1 MDNGNI
7 TFLTLHVRPSAQ
19 AVPLAA
25 GCLAA
30 SLPPGDRSSCRLLDF
45 TLRDSAEAV
54 VAAVADSE
62 PDLLVLP
69 VYVWNRRPL
78 AAIAR
83 ELKKRL
89 PRLRIVAGGP
99 EASGRPEPLLTEG
112 GCDLV
117 LRGEGEMIFPELV
130 SALARGDD
138 SWRQLAGLCWRED
151 DGIREHPAPAPAA
164 DPGHLA
170 SPWLTGVLRPRTGG
184 GVLWETA
191 RGCAF
196 GCDFCFDA
204 GGRHQLRPLPYE
216 RLEAELELFRA
227 AGVGRVWVLDSTFN
241 HPPQRGRKLLQLLR
255 DRAPGIHFHLEAKAD
270 FLDRETAALL
280 AEIDCSVQVGL
291 QSADPE
297 VLRRMH
303 RPFNPRVFVQAMNL
317 LNNEQVTFGLDLIYG
332 LPGDDFAGF
341 CHSLDFALGFA
352 PNHLDIFPLAV
363 LPGTALANRAAGE
376 GIVWQQ
382 EPPYEV
388 EATPWMPAEDL
399 EHCRELAAAVDL
411 FYNTGRAV
419 GLLPGLL
426 RSLGVE
432 AVDFFQDFTR
442 WLRAEQGIFREAL
455 LDTESWTS
463 PEVLAMQESYIQ
475 YLLTQQKRLDLLPA
489 ALDLLRYHFHHA
501 ETSLGPEVL
510 PAPTPPDPL
519 KSWQRPWRRA
529 PGVRLVPFHYEIVD
543 LLDMEG
549 AELAEIADMLRP
561 VGSVALFIRRGTE
574 VWCESL
580 EEDFLRLLKDSDGRR
595 TPEEIFAGGIETDQ
609 GQEMLAFALAE
620 GLLVATS

>member
-1 MDNGNI
+1 MGIGSI

-30 SLPPGDRSSCRLLDF
+30 ALPPERQRDCRLLDF
-45 TLRDSAEAV
+45 TLRDPIERI
-54 VAAVADSE
+54 VAAVVDTD

-69 VYVWNRRPL
+69 VYVWNRRQL
-78 AAIAR
+78 AAVVRNIR
-83 ELKKRL
+83 RNRPQLKIL
-89 PRLRIVAGGP
+89 AGGP
-99 EASGRPEPLLTEG
+99 EASARPAALLAEG
-112 GCDLV
+112 ICDLV
-117 LRGEGEMIFPELV
+117 LRGEGETTFPELV
-130 SALARGDD
+130 DALDRDD
-138 SWRQLAGLCWRED
+138 GWQQMAGLCWLEAEGMRVNPF
-151 DGIREHPAPAPAA
+151 PATPLAPEQL
-164 DPGHLA
+164 P
-170 SPWLTGVLRPRTGG
+170 SPWLSGVLKPQPGG

-204 GGRHQLRPLPYE
+204 GGQRRVRPLPDE
-216 RLEAELELFRA
+216 RLEAELELFCE
-227 AGVGRVWVLDSTFN
+227 AGVGQVWILDSTFN
-241 HPPQRGRKLLQLLR
+241 HPPQRGKKLLQLLR

-291 QSADPE
+291 QSADPD
-297 VLRRMH
+297 VLRRVH

-317 LNNEQVTFGLDLIYG
+317 LNSEQVTYGLDLIYG

-341 CHSLDFALGFA
+341 CRSLDFALGFA
-352 PNHLDIFPLAV
+352 PNHLDIFPLAI
-363 LPGTALANRAAGE
+363 LPGTDLASRAERE

-382 EPPYEV
+382 EPPYEIR
-388 EATPWMPAEDL
+388 ATPQLPEEDL
-399 EHCRELAAAVDL
+399 ERCRELAAAVDL

-426 RSLGVE
+426 QSLGVE

-442 WLRAEQGIFREAL
+442 WLKEEQGIFREAL

-475 YLLTQQKRLDLLPA
+475 HLLMQRQRLDLLPA

-510 PAPTPPDPL
+510 PAESTPEPAEA
-519 KSWQRPWRRA
+519 WRRPWRLA
-529 PGVRLVPFHYEIVD
+529 AGARLIPFHYEIVD

-549 AELAEIADMLRP
+549 AELEEIAAMLRP
-561 VGSVALFIRRGTE
+561 VGSVALFIRRGSE

-580 EEDFLRLLKDSDGRR
+580 EEDFQRLLKGSDGIHS
-595 TPEEIFAGGIETDQ
+595 PETIFAGGIETEQ

-620 GLLVATS
+620 GLLVSTS